1 MKNGLT
7 VREEASVTSS
17 VMYGVATW
25 LAYAAVE
32 FVLFSVV
39 PVVTRLGLVLN
50 APLWHATGMLF
61 ATYALIGGVLGAI
74 SGGLLLRLC
83 QAESAHDASAF
94 TGRHAT
100 ASRRLRREFAESL
113 APSRRRSDYCLGWN
127 RTDRRDR
134 HRVAP
139 HGLG

>member
-7 VREEASVTSS
+7 LREEASVTSS
-17 VMYGVATW
+17 VMYGLAAW

-39 PVVTRLGLVLN
+39 PVVTRSGLVLN

-61 ATYALIGGVLGAI
+61 ATYALIGGVLGGI

-83 QAESAHDASAF
+83 K
-94 TGRHAT
+94 
-100 ASRRLRREFAESL
+100 
-113 APSRRRSDYCLGWN
+113 PSRPTTHQLLLAV
-127 RTDRRDR
+127 TLPLP
-134 HRVAP
+134 VVF
-139 HGLG
+139 